1 MSGFSEAIDLAS
13 EAFNGVFPDGVGPD
27 TDNRHVKVGSA
38 CVSTSTDPR
47 PTCQFYLYF
56 DNN

>member
-1 MSGFSEAIDLAS
+1 MSGFAYAIDLTS
-13 EAFNGVFPDGVGPD
+13 ELFNGVFPDGVGPD